1 MSSYYYWVKKKIGE
15 DSPIGDLARDIML
28 EQARYRSFPIN
39 SQSFRRLLGHFET
52 KYEFLGLR
60 LDEGKWKKTT
70 DEMMLWAKEAF

>member
-52 KYEFLGLR
+52 KYEN
-60 LDEGKWKKTT
+60 
-70 DEMMLWAKEAF
+70 ANASEAFCDSWGHYKYAQLRGD